1 MGKSAFSGP
10 VYGAKATL
18 VSAGPFA
25 VSGNTSA
32 FLKIIVP
39 AYETWYA
46 TEYFAYSG
54 QATSNTSNASVLL
67 KIKGT
72 STSATCPTN
81 GPDPSF
87 PAGNPQ
93 TAFSITGP
101 TSTATW
107 QASAL
112 PSSQTPGEYEGVAIP
127 ANSSI
132 RFVSSGT
139 IGQLSVVLR
148 GFTRYLDSTRA
159 V

>member
-1 MGKSAFSGP
+1 MGVTRFSGP
-10 VYGAKATL
+10 TYGAKATL

-32 FLKIIVP
+32 FLKVIVP

-54 QATSNTSNASVLL
+54 QATSNTSNNSILL

-72 STSATCPTN
+72 STSASYPGP
-81 GPDPSF
+81 GPDPNF
-87 PAGNPQ
+87 PTGNAQ
-93 TAFSITGP
+93 TAFSVAGP

-107 QASAL
+107 QASSL
-112 PSSQTPGEYEGVAIP
+112 PTTPTPGEYEGVAIP
-127 ANSSI
+127 ANSSV

-139 IGQLSVVLR
+139 VGQLSVVLR
-148 GFTRYLDSTRA
+148 GYTRYLDSTRA